1 MSLHVWFHLSEP
13 LPVWCSE
20 LWGRKRSIGL
30 FCLQTLICTGKQ
42 DQLPNDTVTF
52 SLSTL
57 PVCLTSL
64 FQSLYILISLCEN
77 VKRFCLSVSSSSV
90 CIPLL
95 YLGLYHTLPSM
106 FSSACY
112 LITCASVFAAGL
124 SLHVH
129 SYDRQP

>member
-42 DQLPNDTVTF
+42 DQLPDDTVTF

-57 PVCLTSL
+57 PVCLTGSVSIFVYPHFSL
-64 FQSLYILISLCEN
+64 RECKKVLSLCLLQL
-77 VKRFCLSVSSSSV
+77 CLHSS
-90 CIPLL
+90 PLSGPL
-95 YLGLYHTLPSM
+95 SYP
-106 FSSACY
+106 
-112 LITCASVFAAGL
+112 
-124 SLHVH
+124 SLHVLFCLLSDH
-129 SYDRQP
+129 LCPCVCSRPFPSRT